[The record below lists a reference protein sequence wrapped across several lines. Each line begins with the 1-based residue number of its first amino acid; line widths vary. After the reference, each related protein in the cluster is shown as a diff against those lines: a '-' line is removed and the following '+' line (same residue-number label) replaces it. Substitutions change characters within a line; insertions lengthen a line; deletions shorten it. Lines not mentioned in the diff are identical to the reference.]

1 MDYVVTIKDTDFTF
15 ENSGWNTEKMWND
28 LISALQSMK
37 LASEVKTVEF
47 YEFNEDQLGLDG
59 EVSQLLEYVKD
70 EGIITSWQKNEVDTV
85 ED

>member
-1 MDYVVTIKDTDFTF
+1 MNYVVTIKNNKFTF

-28 LISALQSMK
+28 LINALQSMK
-37 LASEVKTVEF
+37 LASEVETVEF
-47 YEFNEDQLGLDG
+47 SKFNEGQLGFDG

-70 EGIITSWQKNEVDTV
+70 EGIITSWHKK